1 MIRKMKSSLYVT
13 DEIINYLIE
22 KDNTFIYMK
31 NRYGL
36 VEYSLDQDLFES
48 VVMNIVGQMLSLSAA
63 DKIYN
68 RVVVLCNGA
77 INAENLS
84 RLNREQ
90 LRNCGMSYSKA
101 DYILEFSMRCLNKEF
116 NFDNLD
122 SLNDVEVI
130 KFFRR
135 IKGVGLWTAEMLSLF
150 ALGRENIF
158 SYDDVALRN
167 GIIKAKGFKTLSKKR
182 FESLRK
188 RYSPYCSY
196 ASLYFYKVNDDKEY
210 EKCMD

>member
-1 MIRKMKSSLYVT
+1 MKVSE
-13 DEIINYLIE
+13 DIMNYLIA

-36 VEYSLDQDLFES
+36 VECTLDQNLFES

-122 SLNDVEVI
+122 SLNDEEVI

-188 RYSPYCSY
+188 KYSPYCSY